1 MSRVTTVDLALVGG
15 GLANGL
21 IAWRL
26 AMCRPDIRFV
36 VLEAT
41 DRLGGN
47 HTWSFHD
54 DDISEAQRWWMLDL
68 VVRRWEGY
76 RVRFPK
82 LLRSFDSGYN
92 SVSSERF
99 HERIAPTLGDRVRF
113 GAAVAKVGPTTVRL
127 ASGETIHAAAVID
140 GRGPQRSRHMAL
152 GYQKFVG
159 QDVQLDQPH
168 GLERPLVMDA
178 DVSQEMGYRFVYVLP
193 FAPDRLLIEDTYYA
207 DERTLDE
214 GLLRTRIAAYA
225 AREGWRVRRVLR
237 EEQGVLPIVLAGD
250 ITAFWDEA
258 GGVPRSGLAAGLF
271 HPTTG
276 YSLPDA
282 VRLADLI
289 LRLDDLAAPALFA
302 AVRAHA
308 EAQWHARAFYR
319 QLNRMLFLAGE
330 PCKRYAVMRRFYS
343 LPEPLIRRF
352 YSGATSA
359 VDKMRILTGKPP
371 VPLISALK
379 AIAASDLHRRAP

>member
-1 MSRVTTVDLALVGG
+1 MSGAQTFDLVLVGG

-54 DDISEAQRWWMLDL
+54 DDLTEAQRWWMLDL

-76 RVRFPK
+76 EVRFPK
-82 LLRSFDSGYN
+82 LSRSFDSGYN
-92 SVSSERF
+92 SVTSDRF
-99 HERIAPTLGDRVRF
+99 HERIASTLEDRVRF
-113 GAAVAKVGPTTVRL
+113 GTPVAKVEPTACRL
-127 ASGETIHAAAVID
+127 ASGETIHGAAVID
-140 GRGPQRSRHMAL
+140 GRGPRMTRHMAL
-152 GYQKFVG
+152 AFQKFLG
-159 QDVQLDQPH
+159 QEVQLEEPH
-168 GLERPLVMDA
+168 GLDRPLLMDA
-178 DVSQEMGYRFVYVLP
+178 DVPQEEGYRFVYVLP
-193 FAPDRLLIEDTYYA
+193 LAPDRLLIEDTYYSEKRA
-207 DERTLDE
+207 LDDP
-214 GLLRTRIAAYA
+214 LLLTRIAAYA
-225 AREGWRVRRVLR
+225 ARAGWRVRRVLR
-237 EEQGVLPIVLAGD
+237 EERGILPIILSGD
-250 ITAFWDEA
+250 AAAFWDEA
-258 GGVPRSGLAAGLF
+258 GGVTRSGLAAGLF

-289 LRLDDLAAPALFA
+289 LGREDLSAPALFE

-308 EAQWHARAFYR
+308 EAQWRARAFYR
-319 QLNRMLFLAGE
+319 KLNRMLFLAGGAR
-330 PCKRYAVMRRFYS
+330 KRYAVMRRFYS

-352 YSGATSA
+352 YAGETNAI
-359 VDKMRILTGKPP
+359 DKLRILTGKPP
-371 VPLISALK
+371 VPLIPALR
-379 AIAASDLHRRAP
+379 AFVASDLHLRVP